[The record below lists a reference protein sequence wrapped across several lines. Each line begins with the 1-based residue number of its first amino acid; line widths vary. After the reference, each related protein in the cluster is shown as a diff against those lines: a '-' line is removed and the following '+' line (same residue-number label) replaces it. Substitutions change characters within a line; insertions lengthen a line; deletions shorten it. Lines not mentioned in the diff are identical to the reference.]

1 MARITISLPDPMEA
15 EMRAQATSKGFPS
28 ISSYIL
34 SLIEQ
39 DIKANESPI
48 DLWEQ
53 LSSLSP
59 QVLHLMMKTVIESA
73 VLTKYLVKKDNPA
86 FLSEAAQLA
95 QTLLKEILTQS
106 NRIEKES
113 IL

>member
-1 MARITISLPDPMEA
+1 MARITVSLPDPIEA
-15 EMRAQATSKGFPS
+15 EMRLQMTSKGFPS

-39 DIKANESPI
+39 DIKANENPI
-48 DLWEQ
+48 VSSEQ
-53 LSSLSP
+53 LLSLSS

-95 QTLLKEILTQS
+95 QTLLKDILAQA
-106 NRIEKES
+106 NRTNKDVNQ
-113 IL
+113 